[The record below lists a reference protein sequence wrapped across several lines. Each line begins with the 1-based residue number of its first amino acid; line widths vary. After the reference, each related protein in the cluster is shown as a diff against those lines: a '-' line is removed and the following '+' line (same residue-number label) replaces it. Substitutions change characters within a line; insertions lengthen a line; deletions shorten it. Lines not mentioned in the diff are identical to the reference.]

1 MKAIVLCIAAALVF
15 AAGPV
20 RAGDQ
25 GYVIADTRVVPFASQ
40 DGAHAFRLLIGLPRD
55 YDKRQSTR
63 FPVIYLLD
71 ADYAFP
77 LAQEM
82 LRHAT
87 DRGQLKEAIVVGIGY
102 PDGDSDLDRYVQN
115 RTRDYT
121 PLYNAQEQKDSGGAA
136 EFLEVLRAEL
146 LPYIDNTF
154 RTDPHDRMIV
164 GHSFGGLFAAYA
176 MLSAPDLFQHYLVVS
191 PSLWYGNRMMFPL
204 AADYAKN
211 HRALAA
217 DVFYAIGSF
226 ENRPDLAMVD
236 DMKAFD
242 AQLTAAHLRG
252 YHSSLMVFDGDIHN
266 SVFPAALERGLRV
279 LDDFAGEATGNTL
292 EKNLPK

>member
-1 MKAIVLCIAAALVF
+1 MRLLALCIAAALAF
-15 AAGPV
+15 AAAPAHADDV
-20 RAGDQ
+20 
-25 GYVIADTRVVPFASQ
+25 GYVVPDTKVVPFTSK
-40 DGAHAFRLLIGLPRD
+40 DGVHAFRLLIGLPRD
-55 YDKRQSTR
+55 YDKRQSER

-102 PDGDSDLDRYVQN
+102 PGGDSDLGRYVQN

-121 PLYNAQEQKDSGGAA
+121 PIYNAEEQKDSGGAA
-136 EFLEVLRAEL
+136 AFLNLLQMEL
-146 LPYIDNTF
+146 LPYVDANF

-164 GHSFGGLFAAYA
+164 GHSFGGLFAVYA
-176 MLSAPDLFQHYLVVS
+176 MLSAPDVFQHYLVVS
-191 PSLWYGNRMMFPL
+191 PSLWYGNKMMFSL
-204 AADYAKN
+204 ATDYAKS
-211 HRALAA
+211 HKSLPV

-226 ENRPDLAMVD
+226 ENQDDLAMVD
-236 DMKAFD
+236 DLKAFN
-242 AQLTAAHLRG
+242 AQLTAAHLQG

-279 LDDFAGEATGNTL
+279 LDNFAGEAGGNKL
-292 EKNLPK
+292 EKNRPK